1 MDITGGTLPV
11 IDPLTHAYRPGSR
24 AINYRSEPFMD
35 RLEYAPEQ
43 KSVVYG
49 SYTFGDTTNVIP
61 RGYLGDPT
69 KIRLVHGGS
78 EVFHVFHLHGGSVR
92 WRFNPLADPAYDY
105 GHTGINKWPVDIE
118 SQSARLDSQSMG
130 PGEAFNLEIEN
141 GAGGGQLG
149 AGEFL
154 FHCHIAHHYFGGM
167 WGYWRVFDTLQPDL
181 MPLPDRTPMPVA
193 VDSSGL
199 IGRTINGQTI
209 NAQNL
214 DAWIRPQ
221 LPTQGVTKDINV
233 LTGDTA
239 DHDASVWDW
248 TVDPGTGLYLGEPD
262 SLYTIPSGPL
272 LGDPWPDYANVVPG
286 RPSALIVDQQISMNG
301 VDFNSGG
308 YIGDRPKILFNPDT
322 GRPAF
327 PLLRPHIGKRPPF
340 SPNGHSGAPYLGESG
355 NVAPVPV
362 IPFGSTSTEPIDPW
376 ANRSD
381 AICPAGAAL
390 QTFNIV
396 GIGVPIQITRAG
408 QTDLGGALFA
418 LAEDKDNIYADLD
431 LRELLAIRG
440 NIGDCLAVTY
450 VSELTDGGNEVPFS
464 KSNIHIHHVQFDT
477 QGSDGVI
484 SGFSFEQSVR
494 PYKIVDPQ
502 LTDAVNPGDTV
513 LALTNVTKF
522 QPGVWIGIGLGTDG
536 IEIRQ
541 ITSINTL
548 ASTVTISQP
557 VNNSHSINEWA
568 GTEFVQYRWFPDVEL
583 DNVFFHDHVN
593 GVHGWSHGMVGQLVI
608 EPEGSTYH
616 DPVTGAQIKS
626 GAIADI
632 HTNNPLIP
640 GVIDGSFREFVLWTI
655 NDHTPVEATLNLRAE
670 PWADRSLDPALRFSS
685 NSPQGDPFTP
695 IFRAYAGDPVV
706 IRNIN
711 VGQGTNV
718 LRIEGHR
725 TFWEPRFTNAL
736 GISSSPIDAIHSTVS
751 EKYTLVLEGGAG
763 GPNHIPGDYIY
774 HDGENRRFQSG
785 AWGILRVLPS
795 AVGNLQPLPGLGS
808 IPAPKAICPIGAP
821 LHNFN
826 ISAVELPTTAAGGGD
841 KGRLA
846 AFVPTTDV
854 AAVLNK
860 TKFPEPLV
868 LHVAAGE
875 CVNVTLTN
883 QRATAR
889 ASFHLGGLLRDMNS
903 SGINIGFNSD
913 QTIAPGQTRTYTYY
927 ADTHKLE
934 SVMIS
939 DFGGDN
945 SGFDGLYGAMVVAP
959 AGATFKN
966 SNGFLTDKGAL
977 VDVFVPGQPPYRDFT
992 LILADQDPVI
1002 GQNEMPYP
1010 EDVSGPALINYRQ
1023 VLGRVDNAD
1032 MFSSLVNG
1040 DPTTPILK
1048 AYAGD
1053 PVKVHVLGAPGS
1065 EQLHVFNLG
1074 GMSWPGDM
1082 YIYNSSQW
1090 QSRAVGPWE
1099 KIDIK
1104 VSGGAGGVS
1113 QAPGDY
1119 FYGDIRRPFTQAGM
1133 WGIFRVLPN
1142 TCSTGGV
1149 AGTRCLI
1156 QTPPP
1161 SVTSIS
1167 PSTGPVAGGTSV
1179 TINGFNFSTTGTV
1192 IKFGAN
1198 AATNVSCSSTTRCV
1212 ATSPAGTGVVDVT
1225 VNVYGQVSA
1234 VNSND
1239 RFTYVSPTPSVTGI
1253 TPNSGSTNGG
1263 TVVAISGT
1271 NFDITPGAT
1280 TITFGGDAATNVSC
1294 SSLTLCS
1301 AETPPA
1307 SVGIVDV
1314 IVTVAG
1320 QSSTASVADEFTYL
1334 DTTPPTVV
1342 SSTRLN
1348 ADPTALGSV
1357 SFIVTFSEAVNGVD
1371 ELDFNLNP
1379 TVIGASV
1386 ASVTGTGA
1394 ARTVTVDTG
1403 TGNGTLRLDVTDDD
1417 SILDLGGNPL
1427 GGINVGNG
1435 NFTSGESYTIDKDAP
1450 SVVSSVR
1457 INPVTENTNQATI
1470 SFQVTFSEAVTS
1482 VDSADFSLTTSGSI
1496 AGASITSVTG
1506 TGSIYTIGVNSG
1518 TGNGTIRLDIL
1529 NTAAIDDVVGN
1540 ALVGPYIAGQAFT
1553 IDKTIPSVTSI
1564 GRVNLSTTNLN
1575 SVVYTVTFSES
1586 VLNVGGADFVLTTS
1600 GVTGAS
1606 IFGVSG
1612 TGTTRNV
1619 TVLTGTGNGTLRLDV
1634 RSTATINDVVG
1645 NAFVGPY
1652 TAGPLY
1658 DVDKTIPTVTS
1669 ITRCE
1674 YQPDE

>member
-1 MDITGGTLPV
+1 
-11 IDPLTHAYRPGSR
+11 
-24 AINYRSEPFMD
+24 
-35 RLEYAPEQ
+35 
-43 KSVVYG
+43 
-49 SYTFGDTTNVIP
+49 
-61 RGYLGDPT
+61 
-69 KIRLVHGGS
+69 
-78 EVFHVFHLHGGSVR
+78 
-92 WRFNPLADPAYDY
+92 
-105 GHTGINKWPVDIE
+105 
-118 SQSARLDSQSMG
+118 
-130 PGEAFNLEIEN
+130 
-141 GAGGGQLG
+141 
-149 AGEFL
+149 
-154 FHCHIAHHYFGGM
+154 
-167 WGYWRVFDTLQPDL
+167 
-181 MPLPDRTPMPVA
+181 
-193 VDSSGL
+193 
-199 IGRTINGQTI
+199 
-209 NAQNL
+209 
-214 DAWIRPQ
+214 
-221 LPTQGVTKDINV
+221 
-233 LTGDTA
+233 
-239 DHDASVWDW
+239 
-248 TVDPGTGLYLGEPD
+248 
-262 SLYTIPSGPL
+262 
-272 LGDPWPDYANVVPG
+272 
-286 RPSALIVDQQISMNG
+286 
-301 VDFNSGG
+301 
-308 YIGDRPKILFNPDT
+308 
-322 GRPAF
+322 
-327 PLLRPHIGKRPPF
+327 
-340 SPNGHSGAPYLGESG
+340 
-355 NVAPVPV
+355 
-362 IPFGSTSTEPIDPW
+362 
-376 ANRSD
+376 
-381 AICPAGAAL
+381 
-390 QTFNIV
+390 
-396 GIGVPIQITRAG
+396 
-408 QTDLGGALFA
+408 
-418 LAEDKDNIYADLD
+418 
-431 LRELLAIRG
+431 
-440 NIGDCLAVTY
+440 
-450 VSELTDGGNEVPFS
+450 
-464 KSNIHIHHVQFDT
+464 
-477 QGSDGVI
+477 
-484 SGFSFEQSVR
+484 
-494 PYKIVDPQ
+494 
-502 LTDAVNPGDTV
+502 
-513 LALTNVTKF
+513 
-522 QPGVWIGIGLGTDG
+522 
-536 IEIRQ
+536 
-541 ITSINTL
+541 
-548 ASTVTISQP
+548 
-557 VNNSHSINEWA
+557 
-568 GTEFVQYRWFPDVEL
+568 
-583 DNVFFHDHVN
+583 
-593 GVHGWSHGMVGQLVI
+593 
-608 EPEGSTYH
+608 
-616 DPVTGAQIKS
+616 
-626 GAIADI
+626 
-632 HTNNPLIP
+632 
-640 GVIDGSFREFVLWTI
+640 
-655 NDHTPVEATLNLRAE
+655 
-670 PWADRSLDPALRFSS
+670 
-685 NSPQGDPFTP
+685 
-695 IFRAYAGDPVV
+695 
-706 IRNIN
+706 
-711 VGQGTNV
+711 
-718 LRIEGHR
+718 
-725 TFWEPRFTNAL
+725 
-736 GISSSPIDAIHSTVS
+736 
-751 EKYTLVLEGGAG
+751 
-763 GPNHIPGDYIY
+763 
-774 HDGENRRFQSG
+774 
-785 AWGILRVLPS
+785 
-795 AVGNLQPLPGLGS
+795 
-808 IPAPKAICPIGAP
+808 
-821 LHNFN
+821 
-826 ISAVELPTTAAGGGD
+826 
-841 KGRLA
+841 
-846 AFVPTTDV
+846 
-854 AAVLNK
+854 
-860 TKFPEPLV
+860 
-868 LHVAAGE
+868 
-875 CVNVTLTN
+875 
-883 QRATAR
+883 
-889 ASFHLGGLLRDMNS
+889 MNS

-913 QTIAPGQTRTYTYY
+913 QTMAPGQTRTYTYY

-1198 AATNVSCSSTTRCV
+1198 AATNVSCTSTTRCV

-1239 RFTYVSPTPSVTGI
+1239 RFTYVSPVPSVTGI
-1253 TPNSGSTNGG
+1253 TPNSGSANGG

-1301 AETPPA
+1301 AETPSA

-1357 SFIVTFSEAVNGVD
+1357 SFIVTFSEAVTGVD

-1379 TVIGASV
+1379 TVTGASV
-1386 ASVTGTGA
+1386 TSVTGTGA
-1394 ARTVTVDTG
+1394 TRTVTVNTG
-1403 TGNGTLRLDVTDDD
+1403 TGSGTLRLDVTDDD
-1417 SILDLGGNPL
+1417 SILDSGGNLLGGT
-1427 GGINVGNG
+1427 NVGNG

-1496 AGASITSVTG
+1496 AGASVTSVTG

-1586 VLNVGGADFVLTTS
+1586 VVNVGGADFVLTTS

-1619 TVLTGTGNGTLRLDV
+1619 TVLTGTGNGTIRLDV

-1669 ITRCE
+1669 ITWANANPTNRNSVVYTVTFSE
-1674 YQPDE
+1674 AVLNAGSLDFILTTGGGVTGASIFGVSGTGTTRSVTVLTGTGNGTIRLDVRNTATINDVAGNALVGPYTAGQVFDVDKTIPTVMSITRVNPGTTNLNAVVYTVTFSEAVLNAGSLDFILTTGGGVTGASIFGVSGTGTTRSVTVLTGTGNGTIRLDVRNTATINDVAGNALVGPYTAGQVFDVDKTIPTVTSITRVNPGTTNLNAVVYTVTFSEAVLNAGGLDFILTTGVE